1 MPKFSVRTQLILMG
15 CILLATGVFATI
27 VTARNEKAT
36 VAQTAATAA
45 PRHET
50 AAQKRADARAAKLH
64 AWWLKQ
70 QAKTQVADQRR
81 QDEADAAESGHQA
94 RVQMYAY
101 WKEISAAGDEAVAAN
116 NQAVDALGSG
126 NTVDASAAFSTC
138 VTEAENYL
146 LLTGDNVPDGWSE
159 VEHAAAN
166 SASALEDHCKAAVSA
181 LDDRKPSEA
190 AEAKSKFAD
199 FQQYQLEAVAKASEL
214 WEKAGGKQ
222 SDL

>member
-50 AAQKRADARAAKLH
+50 ALQKRADAITSA
-64 AWWLKQ
+64 
-70 QAKTQVADQRR
+70 R
-81 QDEADAAESGHQA
+81 QDKADAAERAREEKADAAESGHQA